1 MQIIRRRDVA
11 IVRARESVAAGI
23 VLLAQTV
30 LRIEQRAEALPDV
43 IFSLEVHEKVS
54 RDILKLVS
62 HHVAAAAQLLQSLT
76 VVELGRYVVVTHGK
90 GRSVVRR
97 IEAHGPRPEH
107 TRLLG
112 NHQPE
117 LASAYDSYRT
127 HYNSAFITCSV

>member
-30 LRIEQRAEALPDV
+30 LRIEQRAETLLDV

-62 HHVAAAAQLLQSLT
+62 DYITAVAELLQSLDVIILSYYVT
-76 VVELGRYVVVTHGK
+76 VSGSEGWSIG
-90 GRSVVRR
+90 RR
-97 IEAHGPRPEH
+97 IKDSHTGPEIM
-107 TRLLG
+107 RLLSY
-112 NHQPE
+112 HQAE
-117 LASAYDSYRT
+117 LASSDDRDFRS
-127 HYNSAFITCSV
+127 SVFCHCFADD